1 MSDFMEKMVALAN
14 VVHSD
19 LVVLPDDHARY
30 DLVKQIIDNAEVVF
44 AVWTDRFA
52 QDGVGHMLVKGQ
64 AIARQAVAD
73 NKIAV
78 WTRIAAIPCNSAE
91 QAEALLRELGE
102 RDSRH

>member
-1 MSDFMEKMVALAN
+1 MALAN
-14 VVHSD
+14 GVHSD
-19 LVVLPDDHARY
+19 LVALPDDRARY
-30 DLVKQIIDNAEVVF
+30 DLVKEIIDSAEMVF

-52 QDGVGHMLVKGQ
+52 QAGVGHMLVKGQ

-78 WTRIAAIPCNSAE
+78 WTRIAAVPCNSAE
-91 QAEALLRELGE
+91 QAEALLHELGE

>member
-52 QDGVGHMLVKGQ
+52 QDGVGHMLLKGQ